1 MTVIA
6 VITQSVG
13 YYCLESLNPAFAHVW
28 VRQLPLVA
36 ATTLS

>member
-1 MTVIA
+1 
-6 VITQSVG
+6 VG
-13 YYCLESLNPAFAHVW
+13 YYCLESLNPAFAHFW